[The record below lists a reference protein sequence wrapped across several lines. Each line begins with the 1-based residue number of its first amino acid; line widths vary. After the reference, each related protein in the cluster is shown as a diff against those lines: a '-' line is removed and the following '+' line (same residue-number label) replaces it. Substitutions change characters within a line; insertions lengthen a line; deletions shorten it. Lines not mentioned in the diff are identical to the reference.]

1 MTARFGGRWV
11 SVFSEPE
18 TETALLEP
26 VLLSADQIPDSLLMR
41 LESREVAL
49 WVRDL
54 HWPHQDR
61 SALVKFLGLPWSFV
75 ICEDY
80 DAQVFSHLEAA
91 DSADELMV
99 RRRGLVL
106 VLDRDPSRVELPQQ
120 CLPVFLLNGRDPKS
134 DQAAFE
140 ARLRHLTM
148 LEYVRRSAVRQIL
161 VVSGGQDPIPP
172 DLNELWKS
180 GFKCFLTI
188 VSGVDNAKASTQDWT
203 TRNQAVATLVPTA
216 SDVALNDLLSRYEVT
231 FPDQR
236 RIVRI
241 RDVKGNFQKVDI
253 TAADEPE
260 RPILSY
266 YTTIEERDLH
276 LLSPGEL
283 NKEDLIAFFQDS
295 TTSWRPYAAGLPWN
309 REPDAQVGL
318 LNYMR
323 RLDTDGAEEN
333 KILYLVSESGA
344 GGTTLAHSM
353 AFACAREGYPVL
365 LAKQIPFNLEPLPV
379 TNFLTRVHASIE
391 HSPPRKHATGTA
403 ETGGSSEVVPRLY
416 EAPWLIVFDT
426 IHTQYREAE
435 VSQFRN
441 VLEKAGRPACLL
453 VVTGPQV
460 GPPLLNKRV
469 SVELAELNHIINIE
483 DARAL
488 GEHLNKFLALQ
499 GRSKTQA
506 QWDQFYQDHTIQYL
520 EGIAAFWVA
529 LSFWVQGQFDLSE
542 SLQEWIYKAF
552 QRQTDAD
559 LRIALLR
566 IAAFSTERL
575 PLPER
580 FLPVATQGWPVSYR
594 LAEARPALAS
604 LGLTTM
610 SSDGE
615 KYWAIIHDILGRL
628 LLNGFYYDSKARAE
642 LGFESASD
650 PNQLRF
656 LLLRDISQDSAFGER
671 AFKALGEN
679 FATTIFKIDP
689 DHGHAAFVNIWREVL
704 KALDAMPAPLRDT
717 SRLFRHHTAISRRR
731 VAKLDEALYG
741 VSPTDKY
748 ELLDAAIRDLKY
760 ALNQIPSTAD
770 SESNLNLLNS
780 LARAYFDLADLAD
793 KMSKNQDVVE
803 KILALAN
810 DATKRAYQESP
821 TNAFVIETYVKNLLR
836 IARNNPDRSLE
847 DCVEILGIV
856 FSALSSDDPEYRA
869 LQLNTLAEQAFQL
882 LLQQS
887 PTSAGLREP
896 QNALDVLVDAWRVL
910 AENDQLNSG
919 SLADVPE
926 SSRERALRIL
936 EHPAARGNVQALRLR
951 YNLISVGKPF
961 SFAEQIEILDQLDA
975 RRASTPPQLRLE
987 YGILLFQTGRN
998 LEADKTFKELRR
1010 LWKESEH
1017 TVEVPERL
1025 RWLRSTDGSSLRIV
1039 HARVHA
1045 DYGARIMARVQEFGS
1060 IPVPLRPEEH
1070 GFRDLRIG
1078 SSFACHVSFG
1088 PNGPFL
1094 RPLTAGTRG

>member
-1 MTARFGGRWV
+1 
-11 SVFSEPE
+11 
-18 TETALLEP
+18 
-26 VLLSADQIPDSLLMR
+26 
-41 LESREVAL
+41 
-49 WVRDL
+49 
-54 HWPHQDR
+54 
-61 SALVKFLGLPWSFV
+61 
-75 ICEDY
+75 
-80 DAQVFSHLEAA
+80 
-91 DSADELMV
+91 
-99 RRRGLVL
+99 
-106 VLDRDPSRVELPQQ
+106 
-120 CLPVFLLNGRDPKS
+120 
-134 DQAAFE
+134 
-140 ARLRHLTM
+140 M

-161 VVSGGQDPIPP
+161 VISGNQDPIPP
-172 DLNELWKS
+172 DLNELWRS

-188 VSGVDNAKASTQDWT
+188 VSDLDDAKAPTQDWA

-216 SDVALNDLLSRYEVT
+216 ADVALADLLSRYEVT

-236 RIVRI
+236 RVVRI
-241 RDVKGNFQKVDI
+241 RDAKGNFQKVDI

-260 RPILSY
+260 RPILSH
-266 YTTIEERDLH
+266 YTPIEERDLH

-283 NKEDLIAFFQDS
+283 DKQDLIGFFQDS
-295 TTSWRPYAAGLPWN
+295 TSSWRPYAAGLPWN
-309 REPDAQVGL
+309 RDPDAQVGL

-333 KILYLVSESGA
+333 KILVLVSESGA
-344 GGTTLAHSM
+344 GGTTLARSM

-365 LAKQIPFNLEPLPV
+365 LAKHIPFNLEPLPV
-379 TNFLTRVHASIE
+379 SNFLTRVHANLQ
-391 HSPPRKHATGTA
+391 HSRPDSRVTGVTDK
-403 ETGGSSEVVPRLY
+403 GGSSEGETRLY

-435 VSQFRN
+435 ISQFRN
-441 VLEKAGRPACLL
+441 ALEKDGRPACLL

-460 GPPLLNKRV
+460 GPPLQKKRV
-469 SVELAELNHIINIE
+469 SVQLAELNHIIKVE

-488 GEHLNKFLALQ
+488 GEHLNKYLAWQ
-499 GRSKTQA
+499 GRSRTQA
-506 QWDQFYQDHTIQYL
+506 QWEQFYEEHTIQYL
-520 EGIAAFWVA
+520 EGVAAFWVA

-542 SLQEWIYKAF
+542 SLQEWIYRAF
-552 QRQTDAD
+552 QRLSDVD
-559 LRIALLR
+559 LRLALLR

-580 FLPVATQGWPVSYR
+580 LLPIATQGWPTSYR

-604 LGLTTM
+604 LALTSV

-615 KYWAIIHDILGRL
+615 KYWAILHDILGRL
-628 LLNGFYYDSKARAE
+628 LLNGFYYDSKSRAE

-650 PNQLRF
+650 PNHLRF
-656 LLLRDISQDSAFGER
+656 LILRDISQDSAFGEK

-689 DHGHAAFVNIWREVL
+689 VSGHAAFVNIWREVL
-704 KALDAMPAPLRDT
+704 KALDGMPAPLRDT

-731 VAKLDEALYG
+731 VAKLLDEALYG
-741 VSPTDKY
+741 VSPVDKY
-748 ELLDAAIRDLKY
+748 ELLMSAIGDLKY
-760 ALNQIPSTAD
+760 ALSQIPYTPG

-793 KMSKNQDVVE
+793 TEGKNRDTVH

-821 TNAFVIETYVKNLLR
+821 TNAFVIETYVSNLLR
-836 IARNNPDRSLE
+836 SAKDNPDSSLE
-847 DCVEILGIV
+847 DCVEILGVV
-856 FSALSSDDPEYRA
+856 FSALGSDDPEYRA
-869 LQLNTLAEQAFQL
+869 LQLNSLAEQAFQL

-887 PTSAGLREP
+887 PTSLISREP
-896 QNALDVLVDAWRVL
+896 QNAVDVLVDAWRVL
-910 AENDQLNSG
+910 AENDQLKSG

-926 SSRERALRIL
+926 NIRDRALDIL
-936 EHPAARGNVQALRLR
+936 NHPAARGNVQALKLR

-961 SFAEQIEILDQLDA
+961 AFGEQIEILDQLDA

-998 LEADKTFKELRR
+998 LEGDKTFKDLRK

-1025 RWLRSTDGSSLRIV
+1025 RWLRSADALSLRIV
-1039 HARVHA
+1039 HARVQA
-1045 DYGARIMARVQEFGS
+1045 DYGARAMARVQEFGS
-1060 IPVPLRPEEH
+1060 IAVPLRPEEH
-1070 GFRDLRIG
+1070 GFRELRVG

-1094 RPLTAGTRG
+1094 RPLTAGAHG